1 MQEFTMKVNKIR
13 EAVVTVTR
21 SLNSVPLNGDDY
33 EMFSSQDE
41 CLKKISNA
49 LNILKP
55 SIEEINSVF
64 ENVASQL
71 RREQAEQI
79 RRLSD
84 KLRDEWINVNQ
95 SYVERYNRWNKC
107 YEKWKEISNTCRT
120 FSDWLDKTEES
131 LRRLNSLGHSKVS
144 KTKIFELEQEISR
157 MQRTMNNINVSSA
170 SIFSRAKS
178 EDVVELK
185 EMAETIKRRWQNI
198 ITDLNARK
206 EKYVVIQ
213 RMFILYSLRPIV
225 FDTHVTLLSS
235 FSYRA
240 ISVVICLCCC
250 SDQRRITYNKK
261 TFLVI

>member
-1 MQEFTMKVNKIR
+1 MQEFTARVNKIR

-21 SLNSVPLNGDDY
+21 SLNSIPLNGDDY
-33 EMFSSQDE
+33 EMFSSQED

-55 SIEEINSVF
+55 SIEEINTVF

-107 YEKWKEISNTCRT
+107 HEKWKEICNTCRT
-120 FSDWLDKTEES
+120 FSDWMDKTEES
-131 LRRLNSLGHSKVS
+131 LKKLNSLGQNKIS

-170 SIFSRAKS
+170 SILSRARI
-178 EDVVELK
+178 EDIVELR
-185 EMAETIKRRWQNI
+185 ETIETIKRRWQNI
-198 ITDLNARK
+198 VTDINTRK
-206 EKYVVIQ
+206 EKYVKMSIIIYIVLSNRLFI
-213 RMFILYSLRPIV
+213 MFM
-225 FDTHVTLLSS
+225 S
-235 FSYRA
+235 FT
-240 ISVVICLCCC
+240 C
-250 SDQRRITYNKK
+250 
-261 TFLVI
+261 

>member
-1 MQEFTMKVNKIR
+1 MQEFTARVNKIR

-21 SLNSVPLNGDDY
+21 SLNSIPLNGDDY
-33 EMFSSQDE
+33 EMFSSQED

-55 SIEEINSVF
+55 SIEEINTVF

-107 YEKWKEISNTCRT
+107 HEKWKEICNTCRT
-120 FSDWLDKTEES
+120 FSDWMDKTEES
-131 LRRLNSLGHSKVS
+131 LKKLNSLGQSKIS

-170 SIFSRAKS
+170 SILSRARI
-178 EDVVELK
+178 EDIVELR
-185 EMAETIKRRWQNI
+185 ETVETIKRRWQNI
-198 ITDLNARK
+198 VTDINTRK
-206 EKYVVIQ
+206 EKYVKMSIIIYIALSN
-213 RMFILYSLRPIV
+213 RLFIMFM
-225 FDTHVTLLSS
+225 SS
-235 FSYRA
+235 M
-240 ISVVICLCCC
+240 C
-250 SDQRRITYNKK
+250 
-261 TFLVI
+261 

>member
-1 MQEFTMKVNKIR
+1 MQEFTARVNKIR

-21 SLNSVPLNGDDY
+21 SLNSIPLNGDDY
-33 EMFSSQDE
+33 EMFSSQED

-55 SIEEINSVF
+55 SIEEINTVF

-107 YEKWKEISNTCRT
+107 HEKWKEICNTCRM
-120 FSDWLDKTEES
+120 FSDWMDKTEES
-131 LRRLNSLGHSKVS
+131 LKKLNSLGQNKIS

-170 SIFSRAKS
+170 SILSRARI
-178 EDVVELK
+178 EDIVDLRETV
-185 EMAETIKRRWQNI
+185 ETIKRRWQNI
-198 ITDLNARK
+198 VTDINTRK
-206 EKYVVIQ
+206 EKYVKMSIIIYIALSN
-213 RMFILYSLRPIV
+213 RLFIMFM
-225 FDTHVTLLSS
+225 S
-235 FSYRA
+235 FM
-240 ISVVICLCCC
+240 C
-250 SDQRRITYNKK
+250 
-261 TFLVI
+261 

>member
-1 MQEFTMKVNKIR
+1 MQEFTARVNKIR

-33 EMFSSQDE
+33 EMFSSQEE

-107 YEKWKEISNTCRT
+107 YEKWKDLCNTCRT

-131 LRRLNSLGHSKVS
+131 LKKLNCLGQS
-144 KTKIFELEQEISR
+144 KTLKTKTFELEQEISR
-157 MQRTMNNINVSSA
+157 MQRTMNNVNVSSA
-170 SIFSRAKS
+170 SILSRAKS
-178 EDVVELK
+178 EDMMELRDIVE
-185 EMAETIKRRWQNI
+185 MIKRRWQNI
-198 ITDLNARK
+198 VTDLNTRK
-206 EKYVVIQ
+206 EKYVK
-213 RMFILYSLRPIV
+213 MFCIFY
-225 FDTHVTLLSS
+225 
-235 FSYRA
+235 
-240 ISVVICLCCC
+240 
-250 SDQRRITYNKK
+250 
-261 TFLVI
+261 

>member
-1 MQEFTMKVNKIR
+1 MQEFTARVNKIR

-21 SLNSVPLNGDDY
+21 SLNSIPLNGDDY
-33 EMFSSQDE
+33 EMFSSQED

-55 SIEEINSVF
+55 SIEEINTVF

-107 YEKWKEISNTCRT
+107 HEKWKEICNTCRT
-120 FSDWLDKTEES
+120 FSDWMDKTEES
-131 LRRLNSLGHSKVS
+131 LKKLNSLGQNKIS

-170 SIFSRAKS
+170 SILSRARI
-178 EDVVELK
+178 EDIVELR
-185 EMAETIKRRWQNI
+185 ETIETIKRRWQNI
-198 ITDLNARK
+198 VTDINTRK
-206 EKYVVIQ
+206 EKYVKMSIIIYIVLSNRLFI
-213 RMFILYSLRPIV
+213 MFM
-225 FDTHVTLLSS
+225 S
-235 FSYRA
+235 FM
-240 ISVVICLCCC
+240 
-250 SDQRRITYNKK
+250 
-261 TFLVI
+261 F

>member
-1 MQEFTMKVNKIR
+1 MQEFTARVNKIR

-21 SLNSVPLNGDDY
+21 SLNSIPLNGDDY
-33 EMFSSQDE
+33 EMFSSQED

-55 SIEEINSVF
+55 SIEEINTVF

-107 YEKWKEISNTCRT
+107 HEKWKEICNTCRT
-120 FSDWLDKTEES
+120 FSDWMDKTEES
-131 LRRLNSLGHSKVS
+131 LKKLNSLGQSKIS

-170 SIFSRAKS
+170 SILSRARI
-178 EDVVELK
+178 EDIVELR
-185 EMAETIKRRWQNI
+185 ETVETIKRRWQNI
-198 ITDLNARK
+198 VTDINTRK
-206 EKYVVIQ
+206 EKYVKMSIIIYIALSN
-213 RMFILYSLRPIV
+213 RLFIMFI
-225 FDTHVTLLSS
+225 S
-235 FSYRA
+235 FM
-240 ISVVICLCCC
+240 C
-250 SDQRRITYNKK
+250 
-261 TFLVI
+261 

>member
-1 MQEFTMKVNKIR
+1 MQEFTARVNKIR

-21 SLNSVPLNGDDY
+21 SLNSIPLNGDDY
-33 EMFSSQDE
+33 EMFSSQED

-55 SIEEINSVF
+55 SIEEINTVF

-95 SYVERYNRWNKC
+95 SYMERYNRWNKC
-107 YEKWKEISNTCRT
+107 HEKWKEICNTCRT
-120 FSDWLDKTEES
+120 FSDWMDKTEES
-131 LRRLNSLGHSKVS
+131 LKKLNSLGQNKIS

-170 SIFSRAKS
+170 SILSRARI
-178 EDVVELK
+178 EDIVELR
-185 EMAETIKRRWQNI
+185 ETIETIKRRWQNI
-198 ITDLNARK
+198 VTDINTRK
-206 EKYVVIQ
+206 EKYVKMSIIIYIVLSNRLFI
-213 RMFILYSLRPIV
+213 MFM
-225 FDTHVTLLSS
+225 S
-235 FSYRA
+235 FM
-240 ISVVICLCCC
+240 C
-250 SDQRRITYNKK
+250 
-261 TFLVI
+261 

>member
-1 MQEFTMKVNKIR
+1 MQEFTARVNKIR

-21 SLNSVPLNGDDY
+21 SLNSIPLNGDDY
-33 EMFSSQDE
+33 EMFSSQED

-55 SIEEINSVF
+55 SIEEINTVF

-107 YEKWKEISNTCRT
+107 HEKWKEICNTCRT
-120 FSDWLDKTEES
+120 FSDWMDKTEES
-131 LRRLNSLGHSKVS
+131 LKKLNSLGQNKIS

-170 SIFSRAKS
+170 SILSRARI
-178 EDVVELK
+178 EDIVELR
-185 EMAETIKRRWQNI
+185 ETIETIKRRWQNI
-198 ITDLNARK
+198 VTDINTRK
-206 EKYVVIQ
+206 EKYVKMSIIIYIVLSNRLFI
-213 RMFILYSLRPIV
+213 MFM
-225 FDTHVTLLSS
+225 S
-235 FSYRA
+235 FM
-240 ISVVICLCCC
+240 C
-250 SDQRRITYNKK
+250 
-261 TFLVI
+261 

>member
-1 MQEFTMKVNKIR
+1 MQEFTARVNKIR

-21 SLNSVPLNGDDY
+21 SLNSIPLNGDDY
-33 EMFSSQDE
+33 EMFSSQED

-55 SIEEINSVF
+55 SIEEINTVF

-107 YEKWKEISNTCRT
+107 HEKWKEICNTCRT
-120 FSDWLDKTEES
+120 FSDWMDKTEES
-131 LRRLNSLGHSKVS
+131 LKKLNSLGQNKIS

-170 SIFSRAKS
+170 SILSRARI
-178 EDVVELK
+178 EDIVDLRETV
-185 EMAETIKRRWQNI
+185 ETIKRRWQNI
-198 ITDLNARK
+198 VTDINTRK
-206 EKYVVIQ
+206 EKYVKMSIIIYIALSN
-213 RMFILYSLRPIV
+213 RLFIMFM
-225 FDTHVTLLSS
+225 S
-235 FSYRA
+235 FM
-240 ISVVICLCCC
+240 C
-250 SDQRRITYNKK
+250 
-261 TFLVI
+261 

>member
-1 MQEFTMKVNKIR
+1 MQEFTARVNKIR

-21 SLNSVPLNGDDY
+21 SLNSIPLNGDDY
-33 EMFSSQDE
+33 EMFSSQED

-55 SIEEINSVF
+55 SIEEINTVF

-95 SYVERYNRWNKC
+95 SYMERYNRWNKC
-107 YEKWKEISNTCRT
+107 HEKWKEICNTCRT
-120 FSDWLDKTEES
+120 FSDWMDKTEES
-131 LRRLNSLGHSKVS
+131 LKKLNSLGQNKIS

-170 SIFSRAKS
+170 SILSRARI
-178 EDVVELK
+178 EDIVELR
-185 EMAETIKRRWQNI
+185 ETIETIKRRWQNI
-198 ITDLNARK
+198 VTDINTRK
-206 EKYVVIQ
+206 EKYVKMSIIIYIVLSNRLFI
-213 RMFILYSLRPIV
+213 MFM
-225 FDTHVTLLSS
+225 S
-235 FSYRA
+235 FT
-240 ISVVICLCCC
+240 C
-250 SDQRRITYNKK
+250 
-261 TFLVI
+261 

>member
-1 MQEFTMKVNKIR
+1 MQEFTARVNKIR

-21 SLNSVPLNGDDY
+21 SLNSIPLNGDDY
-33 EMFSSQDE
+33 EMFSSQED

-55 SIEEINSVF
+55 SIEEINTVF

-107 YEKWKEISNTCRT
+107 HEKWKEICNTCRT
-120 FSDWLDKTEES
+120 FSDWMDKTEES
-131 LRRLNSLGHSKVS
+131 LKKLNSLGQSKIL

-170 SIFSRAKS
+170 SILSRARI
-178 EDVVELK
+178 EDIVELR
-185 EMAETIKRRWQNI
+185 ETVETIKRRWQNI
-198 ITDLNARK
+198 VTDINTRK
-206 EKYVVIQ
+206 EKYVKMSIIIYIALSN
-213 RMFILYSLRPIV
+213 RLFIMFM
-225 FDTHVTLLSS
+225 SS
-235 FSYRA
+235 M
-240 ISVVICLCCC
+240 C
-250 SDQRRITYNKK
+250 
-261 TFLVI
+261 

>member
-1 MQEFTMKVNKIR
+1 MQEFTARVNKIR

-21 SLNSVPLNGDDY
+21 SLNSIPLNGDDY
-33 EMFSSQDE
+33 EMFSSQED

-55 SIEEINSVF
+55 SIEEINTVF

-107 YEKWKEISNTCRT
+107 HEKWKEICNTCRT
-120 FSDWLDKTEES
+120 FSDWMDKTEES
-131 LRRLNSLGHSKVS
+131 LKKLNSLGQNKIS

-170 SIFSRAKS
+170 SILSRARI
-178 EDVVELK
+178 EDIVEVR
-185 EMAETIKRRWQNI
+185 ETIETIKRRWQNI
-198 ITDLNARK
+198 VTDINTRK
-206 EKYVVIQ
+206 EKYVKMSIIIYIVLSNRLFI
-213 RMFILYSLRPIV
+213 MFM
-225 FDTHVTLLSS
+225 S
-235 FSYRA
+235 FT
-240 ISVVICLCCC
+240 C
-250 SDQRRITYNKK
+250 
-261 TFLVI
+261 